1 MCFLEFLACRQA
13 KLIIAIGKTGKRKS
27 ILVFFTGRNDAVTI

>member
-13 KLIIAIGKTGKRKS
+13 KLIITIGKTGKRKS
-27 ILVFFTGRNDAVTI
+27 ILVLFFFNREK